1 MPMSI
6 GTVAHAN
13 VHTLPDTLLPT
24 LEIPPKTE
32 IKMLL
37 LFLFFLFF
45 FLF

>member
-6 GTVAHAN
+6 GTVTHAHA
-13 VHTLPDTLLPT
+13 HTLSDTLLPT

-37 LFLFFLFF
+37 LFLFFFF
-45 FLF
+45 PFLA